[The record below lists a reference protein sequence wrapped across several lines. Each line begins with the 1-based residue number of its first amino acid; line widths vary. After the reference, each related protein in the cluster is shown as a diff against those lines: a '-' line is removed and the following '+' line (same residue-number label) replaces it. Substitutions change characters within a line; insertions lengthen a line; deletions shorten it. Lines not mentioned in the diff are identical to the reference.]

1 MRAEAA
7 WMHQKEPK
15 MNQTNRNKKL
25 SMRNQYVKQGLMF
38 FAVGV
43 ALILA
48 YYVVNNFS
56 VVAGGLARIN
66 DILMPFYIGL
76 VMAYLLCP
84 IYNGTT
90 RIIYRLNKGRFKK
103 PINDLRLARVIA
115 TFISI
120 TVLIFAVGG
129 VIMMILPDLWESI
142 FGLVMGLPDTM
153 KSFIQ
158 WLRGILESNPEAMT
172 FLEGKLDGLSD
183 AVLVWVQEKMVP
195 GAEAVLNNVS
205 VGVIG
210 TVGVIFDLF
219 VALIICVYV
228 LNSKEKFIAQAK
240 KLVLAVF
247 KPEMADE
254 IFELGTISNET
265 FGGFINGKIIDSI
278 IMGILCFAAMSLLGL
293 PLPML
298 VCVVVGV
305 TNIIPFFGPFI
316 GAIPSGI
323 ILLIIEPVAAL
334 KFVIMILVLQQIDG
348 NIIGPK
354 ILGKTTK
361 LASFWVMFAI
371 IVSGGLFGFV
381 GMILGVPVFAIIYT
395 YASRAINR
403 KLETREMETDTLL
416 YEDFSKYNASKE
428 DLFGKERFNKEADGA
443 SQGDKI

>member
-7 WMHQKEPK
+7 LMHQKEPK
-15 MNQTNRNKKL
+15 MNQTHHNKKL
-25 SMRNQYVKQGLMF
+25 SMKNQYVKQGLMF

-90 RIIYRLNKGRFKK
+90 RIIYRLNKGRFKN

-120 TVLIFAVGG
+120 TVLIVAVGG

-172 FLEGKLDGLSD
+172 FLEGKLDGLAD

-298 VCVVVGV
+298 VSVVVGV

-381 GMILGVPVFAIIYT
+381 GMILGVPVFAILYT
-395 YASRAINR
+395 YISRAINR

-416 YEDFSKYNASKE
+416 YEDFSKYNVSKE
-428 DLFGKERFNKEADGA
+428 DLFGKERFNREADGA

>member
-1 MRAEAA
+1 
-7 WMHQKEPK
+7 

-25 SMRNQYVKQGLMF
+25 SMKNQYVRQGLMF

-56 VVAGGLARIN
+56 VVSAGFDRIN

-76 VMAYLLCP
+76 VIAYLLCP

-90 RIIYRLNKGRFKK
+90 RIIYQLNKGRFKK

-120 TVLIFAVGG
+120 TVLIVAVGG

-142 FGLVMGLPDTM
+142 MGLVMGLPDTM
-153 KSFIQ
+153 SRFIQ
-158 WLRGILESNPEAMT
+158 WLRGILESNPEAMA
-172 FLEGKLDGLSD
+172 FLEGKLDGLAD
-183 AVLVWVQEKMVP
+183 TILIWVQEKMVP

-247 KPEMADE
+247 KPEMANE
-254 IFELGTISNET
+254 IFELGTLSNET

-278 IMGILCFAAMSLLGL
+278 IMGILCFAAMSALGL

-298 VCVVVGV
+298 VSVVVGV

-316 GAIPSGI
+316 GGIPSGI

-334 KFVIMILVLQQIDG
+334 KFALMILVLQQIDG

-381 GMILGVPVFAIIYT
+381 GMILGVPVFAILYT
-395 YASRAINR
+395 YISRAINR
-403 KLETREMETDTLL
+403 RLENREMETDTLL

-443 SQGDKI
+443 SQRDKI

>member
-1 MRAEAA
+1 
-7 WMHQKEPK
+7 
-15 MNQTNRNKKL
+15 
-25 SMRNQYVKQGLMF
+25 MF

-120 TVLIFAVGG
+120 TVLIVAVGG

-172 FLEGKLDGLSD
+172 FLEGKLDGLAD
-183 AVLVWVQEKMVP
+183 AVLVWAQEKMVP
-195 GAEAVLNNVS
+195 GAEAVINNVS
-205 VGVIG
+205 IGVIG

-298 VCVVVGV
+298 VSVVVGV

>member
-1 MRAEAA
+1 
-7 WMHQKEPK
+7 

-25 SMRNQYVKQGLMF
+25 SMKNQYVRQGLMF

-56 VVAGGLARIN
+56 AVAEGFARMN

-90 RIIYRLNKGRFKK
+90 RLIYRLNKGRFKK

-115 TFISI
+115 TFISV
-120 TVLIFAVGG
+120 TVLIVAVGG

-142 FGLVMGLPDTM
+142 MGLVMGLPDTM
-153 KSFIQ
+153 KSFIT

-172 FLEGKLDGLSD
+172 FLEGKLDGLAD
-183 AVLVWVQEKMVP
+183 TILIWVQEKMVP

-247 KPEMADE
+247 KPEMASE
-254 IFELGTISNET
+254 IFELGTLSNET

-278 IMGILCFAAMSLLGL
+278 IMGILCFAAMSALGL

-298 VCVVVGV
+298 VSVVVGV

-316 GAIPSGI
+316 GGIPSGI

-334 KFVIMILVLQQIDG
+334 KFALMILVLQQIDG

-381 GMILGVPVFAIIYT
+381 GMILGVPVFAILYT
-395 YASRAINR
+395 YISRAINR
-403 KLETREMETDTLL
+403 KLENREMETDTLL

-443 SQGDKI
+443 SQRDKI

>member
-1 MRAEAA
+1 
-7 WMHQKEPK
+7 

-25 SMRNQYVKQGLMF
+25 SMKNQYVRQGLMF

-120 TVLIFAVGG
+120 TVLIVAVGG

-142 FGLVMGLPDTM
+142 MGLVMGLPDTM
-153 KSFIQ
+153 SRFIQ
-158 WLRGILESNPEAMT
+158 WLRGILESNPEAMA
-172 FLEGKLDGLSD
+172 FLEGKIDGLTD
-183 AVLVWVQEKMVP
+183 TILVWVQEKMVP

-254 IFELGTISNET
+254 IFELGTLSNET

-278 IMGILCFAAMSLLGL
+278 IMGILCFAAMSALGL

-298 VCVVVGV
+298 VSVVVGV

-334 KFVIMILVLQQIDG
+334 KFALMILVLQQIDG

-381 GMILGVPVFAIIYT
+381 GMILGVPVFAILYT
-395 YASRAINR
+395 YISRAINR
-403 KLETREMETDTLL
+403 KLENREMETDTLL
-416 YEDFSKYNASKE
+416 YEDFSKYNVSKE

>member
-1 MRAEAA
+1 
-7 WMHQKEPK
+7 
-15 MNQTNRNKKL
+15 MNQTHRNKKL
-25 SMRNQYVKQGLMF
+25 SMKNQYVKQGLMF

-56 VVAGGLARIN
+56 VVAEGFARIN

-90 RIIYRLNKGRFKK
+90 RIIYQLNKGRFKK

-120 TVLIFAVGG
+120 TVLIVAVGG

-172 FLEGKLDGLSD
+172 FLEGKLDGLAD
-183 AVLVWVQEKMVP
+183 AVLVWAQEKMVP

-205 VGVIG
+205 IGVIG

-254 IFELGTISNET
+254 IFELGTLSNET

-278 IMGILCFAAMSLLGL
+278 IMGILCFAAMSVLGL

-298 VCVVVGV
+298 VSVVVGV

-334 KFVIMILVLQQIDG
+334 KFALMILVLQQIDG

-381 GMILGVPVFAIIYT
+381 GMILGVPVFAILYT
-395 YASRAINR
+395 YISRAINR
-403 KLETREMETDTLL
+403 KLENREMETDTLL

-443 SQGDKI
+443 SQSE

>member
-1 MRAEAA
+1 
-7 WMHQKEPK
+7 

-25 SMRNQYVKQGLMF
+25 SMRNQYVKQGIMF

-90 RIIYRLNKGRFKK
+90 RIIYRLNKGRFKN

-120 TVLIFAVGG
+120 TVLIVAVGG

-158 WLRGILESNPEAMT
+158 WLRGILESNPEAMA
-172 FLEGKLDGLSD
+172 FLEGKLDGLAD

-298 VCVVVGV
+298 VSVVVGV